1 MTKKILILPG
11 DGIGQEVTSSAKEV
25 LDFLIDEYQLNFEI
39 TNMDVGG
46 TAYEK
51 FGSPLPDNVLEEAK
65 KSDAILFGAVGGPQW
80 DDLGWDYRPEQALL
94 GLRKELELFANLRPA
109 FLFNELASASPIKNH
124 IIENL
129 DILIVRELTGGVY
142 FGEPRAIV
150 LDDPTPYAFNTMIY
164 NEDEIRRIAK
174 VAFESAQKRNGKL
187 CSVEK
192 ANVLEVSK
200 FWRSIVSDMAKDYP
214 DVELTHQL
222 ADNTAMQL
230 VLNPNQFDVIVSG
243 NLFGDIL
250 SITSKDIYWIFSV
263 MVVVIFLLFINWKKL
278 LLLTLNEELAK
289 AEGVNKT
296 FYELLF
302 MFLIALAVSV
312 SVQIVG
318 VLLITSLLIIPPAIA
333 RVFSNSPIAMIFSSM
348 IISIVSVLLGLYT
361 SITFDLAT
369 GPAIVIT
376 LGVFFFIA
384 QFLPNRGS

>member
-250 SITSKDIYWIFSV
+250 SDIAAT
-263 MVVVIFLLFINWKKL
+263 
-278 LLLTLNEELAK
+278 LTGSIGMLPSASLNSSSR
-289 AEGVNKT
+289 GM
-296 FYELLF
+296 YEPCHGSAPD
-302 MFLIALAVSV
+302 IAG
-312 SVQIVG
+312 QN
-318 VLLITSLLIIPPAIA
+318 IA
-333 RVFSNSPIAMIFSSM
+333 NPIAMIASLAMALRFS
-348 IISIVSVLLGLYT
+348 LNETGLADK
-361 SITFDLAT
+361 IDD
-369 GPAIVIT
+369 AIKQ
-376 LGVFFFIA
+376 FIA
-384 QFLPNRGS
+384 LGFRTKDISTTDEYMGTSEVATKIIEIIKNG

>member
-25 LDFLIDEYQLNFEI
+25 LDFLINEHQLDFEI

-51 FGSPLPDNVLEEAK
+51 FGSPLPENVLEEAK

-80 DDLGWDYRPEQALL
+80 DDLGWDDRPEQALL

-174 VAFESAQKRNGKL
+174 VAFESAQKRNGRL

-250 SITSKDIYWIFSV
+250 SDIAAT
-263 MVVVIFLLFINWKKL
+263 
-278 LLLTLNEELAK
+278 LTGSIGMLPSASLNSSSR
-289 AEGVNKT
+289 GM
-296 FYELLF
+296 YEPCHGSAPD
-302 MFLIALAVSV
+302 IAG
-312 SVQIVG
+312 QN
-318 VLLITSLLIIPPAIA
+318 IA
-333 RVFSNSPIAMIFSSM
+333 NPIAMIASLAMALRFSLNE
-348 IISIVSVLLGLYT
+348 IGLADK
-361 SITFDLAT
+361 IDD
-369 GPAIVIT
+369 AIKQ
-376 LGVFFFIA
+376 FIA
-384 QFLPNRGS
+384 QGCRTKDISTTDEYMSTSEVAAKIIGIIKNG

>member
-65 KSDAILFGAVGGPQW
+65 RSDAILFGAVGGPQW

-124 IIENL
+124 IIKNL

-250 SITSKDIYWIFSV
+250 SDIAAT
-263 MVVVIFLLFINWKKL
+263 
-278 LLLTLNEELAK
+278 LTGSIGMLPSASLNSSSR
-289 AEGVNKT
+289 GM
-296 FYELLF
+296 YEPCHGSAPD
-302 MFLIALAVSV
+302 IAG
-312 SVQIVG
+312 QN
-318 VLLITSLLIIPPAIA
+318 IA
-333 RVFSNSPIAMIFSSM
+333 NPIAMIASLAMALRFS
-348 IISIVSVLLGLYT
+348 LNETGLADK
-361 SITFDLAT
+361 IDD
-369 GPAIVIT
+369 AIKQ
-376 LGVFFFIA
+376 FIA
-384 QFLPNRGS
+384 LGFRTKDISTTDEYMSTSEVATKIIEIIKNG